1 MTGPRDPDAIIAN
14 WLEDGPI
21 DLPDETRR
29 AIVVG
34 LRTQPRA
41 RQMAFLRGLPIMN
54 SLSRLA
60 AAAAIVLA
68 VGGLSIFVLSNRN
81 SGGPGAQPSATT
93 GPSVAP
99 SASVVP
105 SPSTTPG
112 PLDTAT
118 WKQYVSN
125 RYGFSISYPADWVLT
140 PARRDWTLAVDAK
153 DFLGGGADHFEL
165 QVPNQGVGVNAWSV
179 AVEPGT
185 TAASWL
191 DSYCQLNTKPCTGL
205 DQRSIPAQIDGHAGV
220 IVAFT
225 DDVQAFFL
233 VDGRMYVVACWRPND
248 DPSVA
253 KYSGAIKL
261 VQTYLST
268 MHLLPGG
275 PASAAPTSPGPS

>member
-41 RQMAFLRGLPIMN
+41 RQVAILRGLPIMN
-54 SLSRLA
+54 SLSRLV

-68 VGGLSIFVLSNRN
+68 VGGLAIFALSNRN
-81 SGGPGAQPSATT
+81 GGGPGAQPSPSPSLA
-93 GPSVAP
+93 PSVSP
-99 SASVVP
+99 SAS
-105 SPSTTPG
+105 STPG
-112 PLDTAT
+112 PLDTGT

-140 PARRDWTLAVDAK
+140 PATREWTMAVDAK

-165 QVPNQGVGVNAWSV
+165 KVPNQGVGVNAWSV

-205 DQRSIPAQIDGHAGV
+205 DQRSIPAQVDGHAGV

-233 VDGRMYVVACWRPND
+233 VDGRMYVVACWRPNT

-261 VQTYLST
+261 VQTYVST

>member
-1 MTGPRDPDAIIAN
+1 
-14 WLEDGPI
+14 
-21 DLPDETRR
+21 
-29 AIVVG
+29 
-34 LRTQPRA
+34 
-41 RQMAFLRGLPIMN
+41 MN

-68 VGGLSIFVLSNRN
+68 VGGLSIFALSNRN
-81 SGGPGAQPSATT
+81 GGGPGAQPS
-93 GPSVAP
+93 
-99 SASVVP
+99 P
-105 SPSTTPG
+105 SPSLAPSVSPPASSTPG

-140 PARRDWTLAVDAK
+140 PARHDWTLAVDAK
-153 DFLGGGADHFEL
+153 DVLGGGADHFEL

-179 AVEPGT
+179 AVEAGQ

-191 DSYCQLNTKPCTGL
+191 DSYCQLNTKPCTGI
-205 DQRSIPAQIDGHAGV
+205 DQRSIPAQMDGHAGV

-261 VQTYLST
+261 VQAYVST

-275 PASAAPTSPGPS
+275 PASPQPS

>member
-21 DLPDETRR
+21 DLPEETRR

-41 RQMAFLRGLPIMN
+41 RQVAILRGLPIMN
-54 SLSRLA
+54 SLSRLG

-68 VGGLSIFVLSNRN
+68 VGGLAIFALSNRN
-81 SGGPGAQPSATT
+81 GGGPGAQSSTTPTPSI
-93 GPSVAP
+93 GPSTSVAP
-99 SASVVP
+99 TAS
-105 SPSTTPG
+105 STPD

-125 RYGFSISYPADWVLT
+125 HYGFSISYPADWVLT
-140 PARRDWTLAVDAK
+140 PATREWTLAVDAK

-165 QVPNQGVGVNAWSV
+165 KVPNQGVGVNAWSV

-205 DQRSIPAQIDGHAGV
+205 DQRSIPAQVDGHAGV

-233 VDGRMYVVACWRPND
+233 VDGRMYVVACWRPNT

-261 VQTYLST
+261 VQTYVST

>member
-1 MTGPRDPDAIIAN
+1 MNQPRDPDTIIAT
-14 WLEDGPI
+14 WLDDGPI

-41 RQMAFLRGLPIMN
+41 RQVAILRGLPIMN
-54 SLSRLA
+54 SLSRLV

-68 VGGLSIFVLSNRN
+68 VGGLAVFALSNRN
-81 SGGPGAQPSATT
+81 GGGPGAQPSVTT
-93 GPSVAP
+93 GPSIAP
-99 SASVVP
+99 SASVAP

-165 QVPNQGVGVNAWSV
+165 KVPNSGVGVNAWSV
-179 AVEPGT
+179 AVEPGQ

-191 DSYCQLNTKPCTGL
+191 DSYCQLNTKPCTGI
-205 DQRSIPAQIDGHAGV
+205 DQRSIPAQMDGHAGV

-233 VDGRMYVVACWRPND
+233 VDGRMYVVACWRPNT

-261 VQTYLST
+261 VQAYVST
-268 MHLLPGG
+268 MHLLPDG

>member
-21 DLPDETRR
+21 DLPEETRR
-29 AIVVG
+29 AILVG

-41 RQMAFLRGLPIMN
+41 RQVAILRGLPIMN

-68 VGGLSIFVLSNRN
+68 VGGLSIFALSNRN
-81 SGGPGAQPSATT
+81 GGGPGAQPS
-93 GPSVAP
+93 
-99 SASVVP
+99 P
-105 SPSTTPG
+105 SPSLAPSVSPPASSTPG

-140 PARRDWTLAVDAK
+140 PARHDWTLAVDAK
-153 DFLGGGADHFEL
+153 DVLGGGADHFEL

-179 AVEPGT
+179 AVEAGQ

-191 DSYCQLNTKPCTGL
+191 DSYCQLNTKPCTGI
-205 DQRSIPAQIDGHAGV
+205 DQRSIPAQMDGHAGV

-233 VDGRMYVVACWRPND
+233 VDGRMYVVACWRPNT
-248 DPSVA
+248 DPSVV

-261 VQTYLST
+261 VQAYVST
-268 MHLLPGG
+268 MHLLPDG